1 MEGKRLLNKKVSVV
15 ILYILLQSCCWFQDD
30 CDTCFEDAN
39 LWFPETVTN
48 VEITRTFQPTF
59 IGNQFYP
66 NGTSVGVYNNVLVY
80 NEFFS
85 VTKYVQ
91 GINQNVIFFW
101 NRDTPP
107 NFASLEEGEV
117 VTYYKTVVNRRL
129 DNSIECSFANVEEVK
144 SILEVRVRTN
154 DTGEIIGQREVEQT
168 IFNIP
173 SGQYGTFN
181 YSFEFL
187 ACGNY
192 EFDIQID
199 PEGQL
204 SETSINDN
212 NYSEVQENFGFCF

>member
-1 MEGKRLLNKKVSVV
+1 MERKCLLNKKIGIV
-15 ILYILLQSCCWFQDD
+15 IFFTLLQSCCWFNDD
-30 CDTCFEDAN
+30 CDECFEDAN

-48 VEITRTFQPTF
+48 IEITRTLQPTF

-66 NGTSVGVYNNVLVY
+66 NGTSVGVFNNVFVY

-107 NFASLEEGEV
+107 NFSNLEDGEI
-117 VTYYKTVVNRRL
+117 VTYYKTVVNRRF
-129 DNSIECSFANVEEVK
+129 DNSLECAFANVEEVK

-173 SGQYGTFN
+173 SGQYGTFH

-204 SETSINDN
+204 SETSVNDN
-212 NYSEVQENFGFCF
+212 NYSEVQEDFGFCF